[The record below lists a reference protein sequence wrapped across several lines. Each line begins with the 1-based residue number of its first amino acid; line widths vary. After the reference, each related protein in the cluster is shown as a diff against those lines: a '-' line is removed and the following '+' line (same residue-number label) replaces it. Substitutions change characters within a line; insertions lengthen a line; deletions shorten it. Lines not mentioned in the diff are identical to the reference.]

1 MSTKFF
7 IAISILVA
15 LAFLALSC
23 SQDSSSVNKEEEL
36 NQKLEQSEDKFYA
49 LTHFL
54 NENIDE
60 GIVFVSMDGKIKEA
74 NKKYL
79 DMIGYTLD
87 EAKSLIYQQI
97 TPGMWYVLENDLRE
111 NQVMKKDFCEVYEKE
126 YIRKNG
132 STFRIQAQAW
142 LVTDEKGEPWRL
154 MGVVRSVSK

>member
-1 MSTKFF
+1 M
-7 IAISILVA
+7 
-15 LAFLALSC
+15 
-23 SQDSSSVNKEEEL
+23 

-87 EAKSLIYQQI
+87 EAKSLTYQQI

-132 STFRIQAQAW
+132 STFRIQTQAW

-154 MGVVRSVSK
+154 MGIVRSVSK